1 MSEGEFWAR
10 VGSGGQA
17 LLDRGGAAGDTLA
30 ILSGNSIENAIMQFG
45 AMSVGLQ
52 VAPISPN
59 YSLLPGG
66 LSRIEEIGTVLA
78 PKLAFAQEAGPYVQ
92 AHAVSCFAEPEW

>member
-1 MSEGEFWAR
+1 
-10 VGSGGQA
+10 V
-17 LLDRGGAAGDTLA
+17 
-30 ILSGNSIENAIMQFG
+30 IQFA

-66 LSRIEEIGTVLA
+66 LSRIEEIAKVLT
-78 PKLAFAQEAGPYVQ
+78 PKFVFAQKAGLYVQ
-92 AHAVSCFAEPEW
+92 ARSIPGFAQAEWIHGREGGGYYAAVGALRRDARPPI